1 VAVTVAVGL
10 LVFARPL
17 LGFVYGDSFEGA
29 ATSLRL
35 LLPGA
40 VLFAGSSI
48 ISAGVYAAGRPF
60 TATVPQLLGMAVT
73 VIGLFAFLGSGGVT
87 AAAIVSSA
95 SYTVVFLTT
104 LVAYRA
110 VTGLRWRDFL
120 PTPARLRALA
130 SGPQ

>member
-1 VAVTVAVGL
+1 MIGSFWAATAVAVTVALGL

-48 ISAGVYAAGRPF
+48 ISAGV
-60 TATVPQLLGMAVT
+60 
-73 VIGLFAFLGSGGVT
+73 
-87 AAAIVSSA
+87 
-95 SYTVVFLTT
+95 
-104 LVAYRA
+104 
-110 VTGLRWRDFL
+110 
-120 PTPARLRALA
+120 
-130 SGPQ
+130 